1 MEYADNEKD
10 ELLRRDKHNVEDYE
24 KIKSVNH
31 EEEGDRLHVT
41 GMKLTIILF
50 TVKSFAIIEEE
61 TLFMIQTS

>member
-1 MEYADNEKD
+1 MQYADNEKD

-41 GMKLTIILF
+41 GMKLTHNTVHSEIILSLKKKHF
-50 TVKSFAIIEEE
+50 S
-61 TLFMIQTS
+61 